1 MFINPQ
7 LAVTNGAITGLVDP
21 AKQIQ
26 PNAIDFT
33 LDKLF
38 MLDQNVVTISEKEKA
53 FRTSH
58 PVELE
63 DGNWVLE
70 GGRVYDGLSDVFV
83 KVPKGAAAILFS
95 RSTFVRNGVFIVSGL
110 YDSGF
115 EGHIGFTIYTL
126 GGPVTIGK
134 GTRIG
139 QIALISADAAGSYAG
154 GYNHA
159 QGTVAP
165 STAPS
170 ALKPGEGVNVG
181 QRFIP
186 SDPRRTETGMGPL
199 VDAGK
204 SSFV

>member
-7 LAVTNGAITGLVDP
+7 LAVSNGAITGLVNP
-21 AKQIQ
+21 GKQIQ

-38 MLDQNVVTISEKEKA
+38 MLETNQVTITESEKA
-53 FRTSH
+53 FRTSRE
-58 PVELE
+58 VELE

-83 KVPKGAAAILFS
+83 KVPKGAAAMLFS

-115 EGHIGFTIYTL
+115 EGHVGFTIYTL
-126 GGPVTIGK
+126 GGPVSIGK

-139 QIALISADAAGSYAG
+139 QIAFMAADAAGSYAG
-154 GYNHA
+154 GYNHNK
-159 QGTVAP
+159 GTVAP
-165 STAPS
+165 STMPT
-170 ALKPGEGVNVG
+170 ALKPGEGANVG
-181 QRFIP
+181 QRVIEA
-186 SDPRRTETGMGPL
+186 DRRRTETGMGPL
-199 VDAGK
+199 VDGTK
-204 SSFV
+204 STFL